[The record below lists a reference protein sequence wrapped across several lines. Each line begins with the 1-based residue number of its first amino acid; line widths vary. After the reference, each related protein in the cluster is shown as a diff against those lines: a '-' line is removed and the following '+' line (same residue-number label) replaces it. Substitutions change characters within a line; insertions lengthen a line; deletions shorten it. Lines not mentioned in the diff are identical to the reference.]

1 MEVKV
6 DKRGKILI
14 PKILRD
20 KHNFNSGITLEIS
33 DDGSTL
39 ILKPYMACSACD
51 KALPEEL
58 YERGACA
65 TCTPKE
71 KKIIQIY

>member
-33 DDGSTL
+33 DDGSIGL
-39 ILKPYMACSACD
+39 WKSFA
-51 KALPEEL
+51 
-58 YERGACA
+58 
-65 TCTPKE
+65 
-71 KKIIQIY
+71 

>member
-1 MEVKV
+1 MEIKIDAKGKV
-6 DKRGKILI
+6 TI
-14 PKILRD
+14 PKFYRE
-20 KHNFNSGITLEIS
+20 KYN
-33 DDGSTL
+33 
-39 ILKPYMACSACD
+39 LKPGTDLKLTDRSEELTLTVIHACSACG